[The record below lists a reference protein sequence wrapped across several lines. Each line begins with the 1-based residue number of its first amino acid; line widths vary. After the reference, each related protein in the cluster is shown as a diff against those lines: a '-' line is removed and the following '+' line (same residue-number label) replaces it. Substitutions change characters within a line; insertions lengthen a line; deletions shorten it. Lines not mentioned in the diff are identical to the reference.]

1 MFTNA
6 GYIFICKLQF
16 EITFIWLDVKPLL
29 YFSPDHMSVRG
40 TQIKRDNKHKIS
52 KIMIY
57 EKEICLLDLPNVP
70 QSDVC

>member
-1 MFTNA
+1 
-6 GYIFICKLQF
+6 
-16 EITFIWLDVKPLL
+16 
-29 YFSPDHMSVRG
+29 MSIRG